1 MINSHESV
9 LPTAQRSQLRSGG
22 VIQADEVAIQVG
34 DFLIAENVVSRAR
47 RVITEGIPV
56 NESTARRVIRD

>member
-1 MINSHESV
+1 MSNSHENV
-9 LPTAQRSQLRSGG
+9 LPTAQQSQLRSGG

-34 DFLIAENVVSRAR
+34 DLLIAENVVSRAR

-56 NESTARRVIRD
+56 NESTTRRVIRD

>member
-9 LPTAQRSQLRSGG
+9 LPTVQQSQLRSGG

-34 DFLIAENVVSRAR
+34 DLLIAENVVNRAR

>member
-1 MINSHESV
+1 MINSPESV
-9 LPTAQRSQLRSGG
+9 LPTGQQSQLRSGG

-34 DFLIAENVVSRAR
+34 DLLIAENVVSRAR

>member
-1 MINSHESV
+1 MSTSHENV
-9 LPTAQRSQLRSGG
+9 LPTGQQSQLRAGG
-22 VIQADEVAIQVG
+22 VIQSDEVAMQVG
-34 DFLIAENVVSRAR
+34 DLLVAENVVTRIR